1 MLKRAGVYFFFAV
14 LVVVAFAAG
23 WFAALRL
30 NVGEQALGNVIEVV
44 SAVKFL
50 EKNDRVNAIRTL
62 QLNVEGNLLK
72 VDKYGTPILDWY
84 DPNAKSK
91 WIQRYADIRGANPK
105 IEYQGGEELGKRVDE
120 IIAKYRPSAQQ

>member
-1 MLKRAGVYFFFAV
+1 MLRRAGVYFFLAV
-14 LVVVAFAAG
+14 LVVAAFAAG

-30 NVGEQALGNVIEVV
+30 NVGEQALGNMIEVV
-44 SAVKFL
+44 SAIKFL
-50 EKNDRVNAIRTL
+50 EKNDRVNAVRTL

-84 DPNAKSK
+84 DPKAKSI

-105 IEYQGGEELGKRVDE
+105 IEYQGVEELGKRVDE
-120 IIAKYRPSAQQ
+120 IIARHRPSVQQ